1 MCKWTMHV
9 CFLEINKAAMSRS
22 LQHVKY
28 YEESTNSNMERSLTK
43 VEVLY
48 IQTSTFVLVPL
59 KLSLASLEGDVVM
72 ASVPPLPLK

>member
-1 MCKWTMHV
+1 MCV
-9 CFLEINKAAMSRS
+9 LEINKAAMSRS

-28 YEESTNSNMERSLTK
+28 YEESTNSSMERSLTK

-72 ASVPPLPLK
+72 TSVPPLPLK